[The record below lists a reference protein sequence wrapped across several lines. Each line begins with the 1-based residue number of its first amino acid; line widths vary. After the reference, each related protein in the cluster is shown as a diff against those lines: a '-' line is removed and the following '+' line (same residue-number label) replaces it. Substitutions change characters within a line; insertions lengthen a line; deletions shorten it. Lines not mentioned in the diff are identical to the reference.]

1 MPCYETSFAS
11 KKQYHHLQFEEEFQL
26 KSTLR
31 LFTFTLIAALLVL
44 VAACGSD
51 NDSEASKD
59 QTSSSDTAK
68 PAADAAGTTTESATD
83 TATTT
88 PAKEK
93 VVTIG
98 IVNSPPTL
106 NQINDQGDSAT
117 RTVLPLINDALLDI
131 NASFEFLPKLADS
144 IETTDNQNYVVKL
157 NANAKWNDGQPFT
170 TADVRFTLLTA
181 LNPKV
186 ESSFRL
192 SFIEG
197 TNDAGKLEE
206 GQSELSGLKI
216 VDEHTFEVK
225 TKTPIDP
232 NIFKETFA
240 TKVYFLPEHVLKDVA
255 PDQLATNP
263 YFQKPEVTIG
273 AFKFADFKKDQYTEV
288 VRNDNYYRP
297 VAKLDKIYIK
307 VLPATNL
314 IAQLQTGDIQM
325 NSLPVG
331 LIPITDYDK
340 LKALTNVNVDSSG
353 PSEPAELFFNNKTVN
368 DIKIRQAI
376 AYAINRQLIVDQL
389 LKGQAEVIDGS
400 VPSDNPYYNKDI
412 QLFTYDPDKAKALLK
427 EAGWDSSKTLRF
439 LVPSGNKIR
448 EQASDILVQNLKDV
462 GLKVEVQK
470 FDFSTLIQKVLKEE
484 YDLTIFN
491 RDYYIEPSNYFSLF
505 KSDNANNFI
514 FYNNPQ
520 ADQLITQGSTESDPT
535 KRHDIYSKL
544 QQILHDDLPTLSIY
558 SEKRLEAVSN
568 TVVGGKPLNLGT
580 FNNVNEWD
588 ITTN

>member
-1 MPCYETSFAS
+1 MKFS
-11 KKQYHHLQFEEEFQL
+11 
-26 KSTLR
+26 LR
-31 LFTFTLIAALLVL
+31 LFTLTLITALLVL
-44 VAACGSD
+44 VSACGSD
-51 NDSEASKD
+51 NDKQASSEQTESK
-59 QTSSSDTAK
+59 DTAK
-68 PAADAAGTTTESATD
+68 TAADAPAKTDAATN
-83 TATTT
+83 AASTT
-88 PAKEK
+88 PAKDK

-106 NQINDQGDSAT
+106 NQINDQGDSAS
-117 RTVLPLINDALLDI
+117 RTVLALINDALLDI
-131 NASFEFLPKLADS
+131 NTSFEFLPKLAES
-144 IETTDNQNYVVKL
+144 VETTDNQTYVVKL
-157 NANAKWNDGQPFT
+157 NPNAVWNDGQPFT

-192 SFIEG
+192 NFIEG

-206 GQSELSGLKI
+206 GQTELSGLKI

-240 TKVYFLPEHVLKDVA
+240 TKVYFIPEHVLKDVA
-255 PDQLATNP
+255 PDQLATNA

-297 VAKLDKIYIK
+297 VAKLDKIYVK

-331 LIPITDYDK
+331 LIPITDYEK
-340 LKALTNVNVDSSG
+340 VKALTNVTVDSSG
-353 PSEPAELFFNNKTVN
+353 PSEPAELFFNNKTIN
-368 DIKIRQAI
+368 DVKVRQAI
-376 AYAINRQLIVDQL
+376 AYALNRQLIVEQL
-389 LKGQAEVIDGS
+389 LKGQADVIDGS

-412 QLFTYDPDKAKALLK
+412 QLVTYDPDKAKALLK
-427 EAGWDSSKTLRF
+427 EAGWDSNKTLRF
-439 LVPSGNKIR
+439 LVPAGNKIR
-448 EQASDILVQNLKDV
+448 EQASDILVQNLKDA

-470 FDFSTLIQKVLKEE
+470 FDFSTLIQKVLKDE

-514 FYNNPQ
+514 HYNNPQ
-520 ADQLITQGSTESDPT
+520 ADELITKGSTESDPA
-535 KRHDIYSKL
+535 KRHEIYNQL

-558 SEKRLEAVSN
+558 SEKRLQAVSN
-568 TVVGGKPLNLGT
+568 LVVGGKPLNLGT

-588 ITTN
+588 LTTN

>member
-1 MPCYETSFAS
+1 M
-11 KKQYHHLQFEEEFQL
+11 
-26 KSTLR
+26 KSSLR
-31 LFTFTLIAALLVL
+31 FITFTLLAVLLVL
-44 VAACGSD
+44 LSACTSAQ
-51 NDSEASKD
+51 NSSTDSTK
-59 QTSSSDTAK
+59 
-68 PAADAAGTTTESATD
+68 AADTTNTDKTTAASV
-83 TATTT
+83 
-88 PAKEK
+88 KEK

-117 RTVLPLINDALLDI
+117 RTVLPLINDSLLDI
-131 NASFEFLPKLADS
+131 NTSFEFLPKLADS
-144 IETTDNQNYVVKL
+144 VETTDNQNYVVKL
-157 NANAKWNDGQPFT
+157 NPNAKWNDDQPFT

-192 SFIEG
+192 SFIDG

-206 GQSELSGLKI
+206 GQTELSGLKI
-216 VDEHTFEVK
+216 VDKHTFKVK

-240 TKVYFLPEHVLKDVA
+240 TKVYFIPEHVLKDVV

-297 VAKLDKIYIK
+297 VAKLDKIYVK

-340 LKALTNVNVDSSG
+340 LKALPNLNVDSSG
-353 PSEPAELFFNNKTVN
+353 PSEPAELFFNNKTIN
-368 DIKIRQAI
+368 DVKVRQAI
-376 AYAINRQLIVDQL
+376 AYALNRQLIVDQL
-389 LKGQAEVIDGS
+389 FKGQAEVIDGS
-400 VPSDNPYYNKDI
+400 VPSDNLYYNKDI

-427 EAGWDSSKTLRF
+427 EAGWDTNKTLRF
-439 LVPSGNKIR
+439 LVPAGNKIR

-462 GLKVEVQK
+462 GINVEVQK
-470 FDFSTLIQKVLKEE
+470 FDFSTLIQKVDKGE

-505 KSDNANNFI
+505 KGDNANNFI
-514 FYNNPQ
+514 FYHNPK
-520 ADQLITQGSTESDPT
+520 ADEFISQGATESDPA
-535 KRHDIYSKL
+535 KRHDIYNKL

-558 SEKRLEAVSN
+558 SEKRLQAVSN
-568 TVVGGKPLNLGT
+568 VVVGGKPLNLGA

-588 ITTN
+588 LKTN

>member
-1 MPCYETSFAS
+1 MKLSI
-11 KKQYHHLQFEEEFQL
+11 
-26 KSTLR
+26 R
-31 LFTFTLIAALLVL
+31 LFSFTLIAALLVL
-44 VAACGSD
+44 LAACGSD
-51 NDSEASKD
+51 NDKTESKD
-59 QTSSSDTAK
+59 QTITSTDTSKTVDKASTQ
-68 PAADAAGTTTESATD
+68 ADAPKETTAQVKD
-83 TATTT
+83 
-88 PAKEK
+88 KI
-93 VVTIG
+93 VTIG

-106 NQINDQGDSAT
+106 NQINDQGDSASK
-117 RTVLPLINDALLDI
+117 TVLALINDALLDI
-131 NASFEFLPKLADS
+131 NTSFEFLPKLADS
-144 IETTDNQNYVVKL
+144 VETSDNHTYVVKL
-157 NANAKWNDGQPFT
+157 NSNAKWNDGQPFT
-170 TADVRFTLLTA
+170 TADVKFTLLTA

-192 SFIEG
+192 NFIEG

-206 GQSELSGLKI
+206 GQSELTGLKI

-225 TKTPIDP
+225 TKTAIDP

-240 TKVYFLPEHVLKDVA
+240 TKVYFIPEHILKDVA
-255 PDQLATNP
+255 PDQLATNA

-297 VAKLDKIYIK
+297 VAKLDKIYVK

-331 LIPITDYDK
+331 LIPITDYEK
-340 LKALTNVNVDSSG
+340 VKALTNVTVDSSG
-353 PSEPAELFFNNKTVN
+353 PSEPAELFFNNKTINNV
-368 DIKIRQAI
+368 KVRQAI

-389 LKGQAEVIDGS
+389 FKGQADVIDGS

-412 QLFTYDPDKAKALLK
+412 KLFTYDPDKAKALLK
-427 EAGWDSSKTLRF
+427 EAGWDRSQTLRF
-439 LVPSGNKIR
+439 LVPAGNKIR
-448 EQASDILVQNLKDV
+448 EQASDIIVQNLKDV
-462 GLKVEVQK
+462 GFKVDIQK
-470 FDFSTLIQKVLKEE
+470 FDFSTLIQKVDKAE

-514 FYNNPQ
+514 FYNNPK
-520 ADQLITQGSTESDPT
+520 ADELIAQGSTEADPS
-535 KRHDIYSKL
+535 KRHDIYNEL

-558 SEKRLEAVSN
+558 SEKRLQAVSN
-568 TVVGGKPLNLGT
+568 LVVGGKPLNLGT

-588 ITTN
+588 LKTN

>member
-1 MPCYETSFAS
+1 MKLSI
-11 KKQYHHLQFEEEFQL
+11 
-26 KSTLR
+26 R
-31 LFTFTLIAALLVL
+31 LFTFTLMAALLVL
-44 VAACGSD
+44 LSACGSD
-51 NDSEASKD
+51 NDKQESKD
-59 QTSSSDTAK
+59 QATSTATAK
-68 PAADAAGTTTESATD
+68 TTDDSPASTDAGKDTTT
-83 TATTT
+83 TAA
-88 PAKEK
+88 AKEK
-93 VVTIG
+93 IVTIG

-106 NQINDQGDSAT
+106 NQINDQGDSASK
-117 RTVLPLINDALLDI
+117 TVLALINDALLDI
-131 NASFEFLPKLADS
+131 NTSFEFLPKLADS
-144 IETTDNQNYVVKL
+144 VDTTDNQTYVVKL
-157 NANAKWNDGQPFT
+157 NPNAKWNDGQPFT
-170 TADVRFTLLTA
+170 TADVKFTLLTA

-192 SFIEG
+192 NFIEG

-206 GQSELSGLKI
+206 GQSELTGLKI
-216 VDEHTFEVK
+216 VDDHTFEVK

-240 TKVYFLPEHVLKDVA
+240 TKVYFIPEHVLKDVA
-255 PDQLATNP
+255 PDQLATNA

-273 AFKFADFKKDQYTEV
+273 AFKFADYKKDQYTEV

-297 VAKLDKIYIK
+297 VAKLDKIFVK

-340 LKALTNVNVDSSG
+340 VKALANVTVDSSG
-353 PSEPAELFFNNKTVN
+353 PSEPAELFFNNKTIN
-368 DIKIRQAI
+368 DVKVRQAI
-376 AYAINRQLIVDQL
+376 AYAVNRQLIVDQL
-389 LKGQAEVIDGS
+389 FKGQADVIDGS

-427 EAGWDSSKTLRF
+427 EAGWDANRTLRF
-439 LVPSGNKIR
+439 LVPAGNKIR

-462 GLKVEVQK
+462 GFKVDVQK
-470 FDFSTLIQKVLKEE
+470 FDFSTLIQKVDKAD

-514 FYNNPQ
+514 FYNNPK
-520 ADQLITQGSTESDPT
+520 ADELITKGSTEADPA
-535 KRHDIYSKL
+535 KRHDIYNQL

-558 SEKRLEAVSN
+558 SEKRLQAVSN
-568 TVVGGKPLNLGT
+568 LVVGGKPLNLGT

-588 ITTN
+588 LKTN

>member
-1 MPCYETSFAS
+1 M
-11 KKQYHHLQFEEEFQL
+11 
-26 KSTLR
+26 KSSLR
-31 LFTFTLIAALLVL
+31 YLTFTLLAALLVL
-44 VAACGSD
+44 LSACGSNSD
-51 NDSEASKD
+51 KD
-59 QTSSSDTAK
+59 KETAAGQTSSTDTAN
-68 PAADAAGTTTESATD
+68 AADAADTKADPAAD
-83 TATTT
+83 TATST

-93 VVTIG
+93 VVTVG

-117 RTVLPLINDALLDI
+117 RTVLALINDSLLDI
-131 NASFEFLPKLADS
+131 NTSFEFLPKLADS

-157 NANAKWNDGQPFT
+157 NSNAKWNDGQPFT
-170 TADVRFTLLTA
+170 TADVKFTLLTA

-192 SFIEG
+192 SFIDG

-206 GQSELSGLKI
+206 GQTELSGLTI
-216 VDEHTFEVK
+216 VDEHTFQVK

-240 TKVYFLPEHVLKDVA
+240 TKVYFIPEHVLKDVA

-297 VAKLDKIYIK
+297 VAKLDKIYVK

-340 LKALTNVNVDSSG
+340 LKALPNVTVDSSG
-353 PSEPAELFFNNKTVN
+353 PSEPAELFFNNKTIN
-368 DIKIRQAI
+368 DVKVRQAI
-376 AYAINRQLIVDQL
+376 AYALNRQLIVDQL

-412 QLFTYDPDKAKALLK
+412 QLFSYDPDKAKALLK

-439 LVPSGNKIR
+439 LVPAGNKIR

-462 GLKVEVQK
+462 GFKVDVQK
-470 FDFSTLIQKVLKEE
+470 FDFSTLIQKVLKGE

-514 FYNNPQ
+514 YYNNPQ
-520 ADQLITQGSTESDPT
+520 ADELITQGSTESDPA
-535 KRHDIYSKL
+535 KRHDIYNKL
-544 QQILHDDLPTLSIY
+544 QQILHDDLPTLSVY

-568 TVVGGKPLNLGT
+568 VVVGGKPLNLGT

-588 ITTN
+588 LTTN